1 MSVLLI
7 AEHNNK
13 EIRPFTLN
21 AITAAS
27 QMNTDVHVLLI
38 GNNCG
43 EVAKLL
49 SEIPVVKKV
58 LHAEANYYENYLAE
72 NFAPLVVK
80 VSENYSHIVSS
91 ANTFGKNLMPRIAA
105 HLDISQVSDI
115 TKVISPDTFI
125 RPIYAGNAF
134 ATVKST
140 DAKKCITIRPTSFE
154 ACETSGGSA
163 PIEKVDSSE
172 EFTLSKFV
180 KREEV
185 KSDRPELG
193 TARVVISGGRGMQNG
208 ENFKLITDIADKLNA
223 AIGASRAAVDAGY
236 ISNEHQVGQTGKV
249 VVPDLYIAV
258 GISGAIQHLAGMKE
272 SKIIVAINKDGEAP
286 IFSVADYGLE
296 ADLFEA
302 LPQFLEELNKLNA
315 AIGASRAAVDAGYI
329 SNEHQVGQ
337 TGKVVVPDLYIA
349 VGISGAIQHL
359 AGMKE
364 SKIIV
369 AINKDGEAPIFSV
382 ADYGLEA
389 DLFEALPQFLEEL
402 NKLNSIQ
409 K

>member
-13 EIRPFTLN
+13 EVKAFTLN

-27 QMNTDVHVLLI
+27 QIDSDVHALVI
-38 GNNCG
+38 GNNCDD
-43 EVAKLL
+43 VSKAL
-49 SEIPVVKKV
+49 SEISLVKKV
-58 LHAEANYYENYLAE
+58 IKVEAAHYENFIAE
-72 NFAPLVVK
+72 NFAPVVIK
-80 VSENYSHIVSS
+80 LADNYSHIVCS

-105 HLDISQVSDI
+105 KLDTSQVSDI
-115 TKVISPDTFI
+115 IKVESPDTFV

-140 DAKKCITIRPTSFE
+140 DAKKCITIRPTSFDP
-154 ACETSGGSA
+154 CETSGGSA
-163 PIEKVDSSE
+163 PIESTDAE
-172 EFTLSKFV
+172 EAFSLTKFI
-180 KREEV
+180 KREEI

-193 TARVVISGGRGMQNG
+193 TARIVISGGRGMQNG
-208 ENFKLITDIADKLNA
+208 DNFKLITTIADKLNA

-236 ISNEHQVGQTGKV
+236 ISNDHQVGQTGKV

-272 SKIIVAINKDGEAP
+272 SKVIVAINKDGEAP

-302 LPQFLEELNKLNA
+302 LPQFLEELNKLN
-315 AIGASRAAVDAGYI
+315 
-329 SNEHQVGQ
+329 
-337 TGKVVVPDLYIA
+337 T
-349 VGISGAIQHL
+349 
-359 AGMKE
+359 
-364 SKIIV
+364 
-369 AINKDGEAPIFSV
+369 
-382 ADYGLEA
+382 
-389 DLFEALPQFLEEL
+389 
-402 NKLNSIQ
+402 IQ

>member
-13 EIRPFTLN
+13 EVKPFTLN

-27 QMNTDVHVLLI
+27 QINEDLHVLVI
-38 GNNCG
+38 GNKADSVTKSIS
-43 EVAKLL
+43 EV
-49 SEIPVVKKV
+49 PNVKKV
-58 LHAEANYYENYLAE
+58 IHIDNEIYENYIAE
-72 NFAPLVVK
+72 NYTPIIIK
-80 VSENYSHIVSS
+80 HSENYSHIVCS
-91 ANTFGKNLMPRIAA
+91 ANTFGKNLMPRVAA
-105 HLDISQVSDI
+105 LLDTSQVSDI
-115 TKVISPDTFI
+115 IKVISEDTFL

-140 DAKKCITIRPTSFE
+140 DKKKCITIRPTSFD
-154 ACETSGGSA
+154 AATTTGGSA
-163 PIEKVDSSE
+163 EIAKAENLE
-172 EFTLSKFV
+172 TTTLTKFL

-193 TARVVISGGRGMQNG
+193 TARIVISGGRGMQSG
-208 ENFKLITDIADKLNA
+208 DNFKLITAVADKLNA

-236 ISNEHQVGQTGKV
+236 ITNDHQVGQTGKV

-296 ADLFEA
+296 ADLFDA
-302 LPQFLEELNKLNA
+302 LPKFLEELNKLN
-315 AIGASRAAVDAGYI
+315 
-329 SNEHQVGQ
+329 
-337 TGKVVVPDLYIA
+337 T
-349 VGISGAIQHL
+349 
-359 AGMKE
+359 
-364 SKIIV
+364 
-369 AINKDGEAPIFSV
+369 
-382 ADYGLEA
+382 
-389 DLFEALPQFLEEL
+389 
-402 NKLNSIQ
+402 IQ

>member
-7 AEHNNK
+7 VEHNNK
-13 EIRPFTLN
+13 ELKSFTLN
-21 AITAAS
+21 AVTAAS
-27 QMNTDVHVLLI
+27 QIDTDVHALVI

-43 EVAKLL
+43 DVAKAT
-49 SEIPVVKKV
+49 SELPLVKKV
-58 LHAEANYYENYLAE
+58 ITVEAAYYENFLAE
-72 NFAPLVVK
+72 NFAPVIVK
-80 VSENYSHIVSS
+80 LADNYSHIVCS

-105 HLDISQVSDI
+105 LLDTSQVSDI
-115 TKVISPDTFI
+115 IKVISPDTFI

-134 ATVKST
+134 ATVKSNDT
-140 DAKKCITIRPTSFE
+140 KKCITIRPTSFE
-154 ACETSGGSA
+154 PCETSGGSA
-163 PIEKVDSSE
+163 TVEKMDAADEV
-172 EFTLSKFV
+172 TVSKFI

-193 TARVVISGGRGMQNG
+193 TARVVISGGRGMQSG
-208 ENFKLITDIADKLNA
+208 DNFKLITDIADKLNA

-302 LPQFLEELNKLNA
+302 LPQFLEELNKLN
-315 AIGASRAAVDAGYI
+315 
-329 SNEHQVGQ
+329 
-337 TGKVVVPDLYIA
+337 T
-349 VGISGAIQHL
+349 
-359 AGMKE
+359 
-364 SKIIV
+364 
-369 AINKDGEAPIFSV
+369 
-382 ADYGLEA
+382 
-389 DLFEALPQFLEEL
+389 
-402 NKLNSIQ
+402 IQ

>member
-13 EIRPFTLN
+13 ELRPFTLN

-27 QMNTDVHVLLI
+27 QIDQDVHAVII
-38 GNNCG
+38 GHNS
-43 EVAKLL
+43 EEAVKAL
-49 SEIPVVKKV
+49 SALPTVKKV
-58 LHAEANYYENYLAE
+58 ISIEAPHYENFTAE
-72 NFAPLVVK
+72 NFAPIIVK
-80 VSENYSHIVSS
+80 LAENYTHIVSS

-105 HLDISQVSDI
+105 LLDTSQVSDI
-115 TKVISPDTFI
+115 TKVISNDTFI

-134 ATVKST
+134 ATVKSNDT
-140 DAKKCITIRPTSFE
+140 KKCVTIRPTSFDP
-154 ACETSGGSA
+154 CESTGGSA
-163 PIEKVDSSE
+163 PIEKVDGLE
-172 EFTLSKFV
+172 EFVQTKFI

-193 TARVVISGGRGMQNG
+193 TARIVVSGGRGMQSG
-208 ENFKLITDIADKLNA
+208 DNFKLITEVADKLGA

-236 ISNEHQVGQTGKV
+236 ISNDHQVGQTGKV

-272 SKIIVAINKDGEAP
+272 SKVIVAINKDGEAP

-302 LPQFLEELNKLNA
+302 LPQFLAELNKLN
-315 AIGASRAAVDAGYI
+315 
-329 SNEHQVGQ
+329 
-337 TGKVVVPDLYIA
+337 T
-349 VGISGAIQHL
+349 
-359 AGMKE
+359 
-364 SKIIV
+364 
-369 AINKDGEAPIFSV
+369 
-382 ADYGLEA
+382 
-389 DLFEALPQFLEEL
+389 
-402 NKLNSIQ
+402 IQ

>member
-13 EIRPFTLN
+13 EVKPFTLN

-27 QMNTDVHVLLI
+27 QINEDLHVLVI
-38 GNNCG
+38 GNKADK
-43 EVAKLL
+43 VAKSI
-49 SEIPVVKKV
+49 SEVPNVKKV
-58 LHAEANYYENYLAE
+58 IHVDNEIYENYIAE
-72 NFAPLVVK
+72 NYTPVIIK
-80 VSENYSHIVSS
+80 HSENYSHIVCS
-91 ANTFGKNLMPRIAA
+91 ANTFGKNLMPRVAA
-105 HLDISQVSDI
+105 LLDTSQVSDI
-115 TKVISPDTFI
+115 IKVISEDTFL

-140 DAKKCITIRPTSFE
+140 DKKKCVTIRPTSFD
-154 ACETSGGSA
+154 AAATTGGSA
-163 PIEKVDSSE
+163 EIAKAENLE
-172 EFTLSKFV
+172 TTTLTKFL

-193 TARVVISGGRGMQNG
+193 TARIVISGGRGMQSG
-208 ENFKLITDIADKLNA
+208 DNFKLITAVADKLNA

-236 ISNEHQVGQTGKV
+236 ITNDHQVGQTGKV

-296 ADLFEA
+296 ADLFDA
-302 LPQFLEELNKLNA
+302 LPKFLEELNKLN
-315 AIGASRAAVDAGYI
+315 
-329 SNEHQVGQ
+329 
-337 TGKVVVPDLYIA
+337 T
-349 VGISGAIQHL
+349 
-359 AGMKE
+359 
-364 SKIIV
+364 
-369 AINKDGEAPIFSV
+369 
-382 ADYGLEA
+382 
-389 DLFEALPQFLEEL
+389 
-402 NKLNSIQ
+402 IQ